1 MATKRTSFL
10 KRQKEQ
16 KRIEK
21 AMQKREDR
29 MQRRFEK
36 SDETPD
42 PLNSDFDEETTGQ
55 ALQTQI
61 LQTEYSVKG
70 NPFK

>member
-29 MQRRFEK
+29 MQRRLEK
-36 SDETPD
+36 TDESPD
-42 PLNSDFDEETTGQ
+42 LLNSDFDEETTGE
-55 ALQTQI
+55 ALQKQI
-61 LQTEYSVKG
+61 LQPEYSVKG

>member
-29 MQRRFEK
+29 MQRRLEK
-36 SDETPD
+36 TDESPD
-42 PLNSDFDEETTGQ
+42 LLNSDFDEETTGE
-55 ALQTQI
+55 ALQKQI
-61 LQTEYSVKG
+61 L
-70 NPFK
+70 